1 MSRAKG
7 FFTMSYDAC
16 HLPKLT
22 PLEVMVLSRICSFG
36 IFFESAEVTA
46 EFLNRQ
52 PSSVRNAKQK
62 LERLNYIC
70 CIEDTG
76 RGKKYIAR
84 ADLRARE
91 FSKKDQQVLDQIRA
105 RVEKNT
111 GSFYIPDI
119 FLDKSKAELVS
130 EQTDAVTHNVSGEVE
145 KVPQVKLK
153 ASTPTYDPDKQ
164 DRNAWKRWKKD
175 HPDLVNVYMKVI
187 QYLNRQKIPI
197 LNHSALRRDLT
208 MTSNMFITDENPM
221 AHINIISTY
230 IDYLESPEYNYQV
243 EHTQYCPRITSQDDL
258 FKKFKTIRVFKSD
271 PRRHYDPTKVLTK

>member
-36 IFFESAEVTA
+36 IFFESAETTA

-52 PSSVRNAKQK
+52 PSSIRNAKQK

-84 ADLRARE
+84 ADLRARD

-119 FLDKSKAELVS
+119 FLDKEKAELVS
-130 EQTDAVTHNVSGEVE
+130 EQTDKVVNNVSGQKEKEVT
-145 KVPQVKLK
+145 VKLK
-153 ASTPTYDPDKQ
+153 SASSYNPEKN
-164 DRNAWKRWKKD
+164 DRNAWGRWQKD

-187 QYLNRQKIPI
+187 QYLNRQKIPV
-197 LNHSALRRDLT
+197 LNQSALRKDLT
-208 MTSNMFITDENPM
+208 TTANLFRTDKDPT
-221 AHINIISTY
+221 AHVSMISTY
-230 IDYLESPEYNYQV
+230 IDYLESPEYEYQIQ
-243 EHTQYCPRITSQDDL
+243 HTQYCPRITNQDDL
-258 FKKFKTIRVFKSD
+258 FRKFKAIRDFKSD
-271 PRRHYDPTKVLTK
+271 PRRQYDPAKVLTK

>member
-1 MSRAKG
+1 MSRSRG

-36 IFFESAEVTA
+36 IFFESADTTA

-52 PSSVRNAKQK
+52 PSSIRNAKQK

-84 ADLRARE
+84 ADLRARDLT
-91 FSKKDQQVLDQIRA
+91 KKDLQLLGQIRK

-119 FLDKSKAELVS
+119 FLDKTKAELVS
-130 EQTDAVTHNVSGEVE
+130 EQTDKVVNNVSATEPKEV
-145 KVPQVKLK
+145 KVKLK
-153 ASTPTYDPDKQ
+153 AVGSSYNPEKN
-164 DRNAWKRWKKD
+164 DRNAWGRWQKD

-187 QYLNRQKIPI
+187 QYLNQEKIPI
-197 LNHSALRRDLT
+197 LNHSTLRKDLT
-208 MTSNMFITDENPM
+208 LTANLYRTEKDPT
-221 AHINIISTY
+221 AHISMISTY
-230 IDYLESPEYNYQV
+230 IDYLNSAEYNYQR
-243 EHTQYCPRITSQDDL
+243 EHTQFCPRITTQDDL
-258 FKKFKTIRVFKSD
+258 FKKFKAIRDFKAD
-271 PRRHYDPTKVLTK
+271 VRRHYDPAKVLTN

>member
-1 MSRAKG
+1 MSRSKG

-62 LERLNYIC
+62 LERLNYIW

-84 ADLRARE
+84 ADLRARD
-91 FSKKDQQVLDQIRA
+91 FSKKDMQLLDQIRA
-105 RVEKNT
+105 RVEKNI

-119 FLDKSKAELVS
+119 FLDKYKAELVS
-130 EQTDAVTHNVSGEVE
+130 EQTDR
-145 KVPQVKLK
+145 VPNNISAEPPKETKVKLK
-153 ASTPTYDPDKQ
+153 ATTSNYDPEKS
-164 DRNAWKRWKKD
+164 DRNAWKRWQKD

-187 QYLNRQKIPI
+187 QYLNRQKIPV
-197 LNHSALRRDLT
+197 LNQSTLRKDLT
-208 MTSNMFITDENPM
+208 MTADLFRTDKDPT
-221 AHINIISTY
+221 AHVSMISTY
-230 IDYLESPEYNYQV
+230 IDYLESDEYLYQL
-243 EHTQYCPRITSQDDL
+243 EHTQFCPRITTQDDL
-258 FKKFKTIRVFKSD
+258 FKKFKAIRDFKSD
-271 PRRHYDPTKVLTK
+271 PRRQYDPAKVLTK

>member
-16 HLPKLT
+16 HLPNLT

-36 IFFESAEVTA
+36 IFFESVETTA

-52 PSSVRNAKQK
+52 PSSIRNAKQK

-91 FSKKDQQVLDQIRA
+91 LSKKDQQILNQIRT

-119 FLDKSKAELVS
+119 FLDKQKAELVS
-130 EQTDAVTHNVSGEVE
+130 ELTDKPTNNVSAQPTKEV
-145 KVPQVKLK
+145 QVKVK
-153 ASTPTYDPDKQ
+153 AVKSTYNPEKH
-164 DRNAWKRWKKD
+164 DRNAWKRWRKD

-187 QYLNRQKIPI
+187 QFLNRQKIPV
-197 LNHSALRRDLT
+197 LNQSTLRKDLT
-208 MTSNMFITDENPM
+208 MIANMYRTDKDPT
-221 AHINIISTY
+221 AHIGMISTY
-230 IDYLESPEYNYQV
+230 IDYLESPEYSYQL
-243 EHTQYCPRITSQDDL
+243 EHTQYCPRIATQDDL
-258 FKKFKTIRVFKSD
+258 FRKFKAIRDFKTD
-271 PRRHYDPTKVLTK
+271 PRRQYDPTKVLTK